1 MLGRSG
7 KAFLFLFCFSHRPAR
22 RFQHQPRFHQQI
34 LWLLLQK
41 TPRICSLL
49 SLHRHH
55 AGPGCHPLSPGSW
68 HQSTLNFHPL
78 VYTPHGSALT
88 SHHLPARAGLQSTG
102 LPSCSSDLPS
112 ASCLEA
118 FVLALPGILSPKI
131 SPWRFPRLQQISAP
145 MSLHRKAFPDL
156 PISNSSPQPYLLS
169 LLFSSI

>member
-55 AGPGCHPLSPGSW
+55 AGPGCHPVTWLMAPVYSQLPPSGLY
-68 HQSTLNFHPL
+68 STW
-78 VYTPHGSALT
+78 V
-88 SHHLPARAGLQSTG
+88 
-102 LPSCSSDLPS
+102 C
-112 ASCLEA
+112 
-118 FVLALPGILSPKI
+118 
-131 SPWRFPRLQQISAP
+131 
-145 MSLHRKAFPDL
+145 
-156 PISNSSPQPYLLS
+156 PYLPPFTRTCWAPIYWPPF
-169 LLFSSI
+169 LFLRLTKRFLPQGLCTCTAWNTIPQDIPLEVPSPPTDLCSNVSS